1 MVAGSNHPDPEV
13 LHGMIHRSHKMA
25 SPFAG
30 PALLRQ
36 FYKHVPQLPLPS
48 LGWTIFRVNPSTSAP
63 PAPLAFAGP
72 ATIVASVQYLGDVH
86 FRAEAFTK
94 DDTAAQQLSLQANTF
109 LKIFESAEISVSG
122 QADAD
127 FNKAMKSIQVEQK
140 KERVLLTAKVPS
152 ELVRKLV
159 AEAPLGLTPSGS
171 RK

>member
-1 MVAGSNHPDPEV
+1 M
-13 LHGMIHRSHKMA
+13 
-25 SPFAG
+25 
-30 PALLRQ
+30 
-36 FYKHVPQLPLPS
+36 
-48 LGWTIFRVNPSTSAP
+48 
-63 PAPLAFAGP
+63 
-72 ATIVASVQYLGDVH
+72 
-86 FRAEAFTK
+86 
-94 DDTAAQQLSLQANTF
+94 
-109 LKIFESAEISVSG
+109 SG